1 MSSSHSNTVRNT
13 HCYVYDPTSHEECD
27 IEDSSRMDQH
37 NKAGR
42 DNRTRTPSSK
52 SDQQGSSG
60 SRTNDRT
67 GRSSD
72 SGTRPADKADKT
84 NLTSGLKDGRGA
96 RGRDSFLSR
105 DRFSLRRSKAER
117 NESRLQIS
125 GDRTGKGDNKSGDL
139 IVLSDDSN
147 SSPKRRS
154 SDRGQKRTRTR
165 SRSPHKTVIRDERN
179 RNRSRSPN
187 RKNQSRSKSP
197 HKIVIRDQRYKRTS
211 PITRRAERSSSKGRR
226 SGSQGRR
233 SGSRG
238 RHRSRSRNR
247 SRSRSGGR
255 RRRDGG
261 RKSVSPALD
270 RGREMRAG
278 EMDHIKERIE
288 KLKMEIRQTKM
299 QSDKYLERDDR
310 LHDIRDAY
318 VPPTSP
324 KPPPYYRPPPHRLL
338 LESDGRQ
345 VDRPPPHRLLPE
357 FDGRQVDRPPPH
369 RMLLESDGRQVDRPP
384 PHRLLPESD
393 GRQVDDRF
401 GSDADMVPPQ
411 QRVGYSDSAAVDVSR
426 DRSRDNR
433 SADNLRREMP
443 AETKRQLTPPEPR
456 TR

>member
-42 DNRTRTPSSK
+42 DNRMRTPSSK

-72 SGTRPADKADKT
+72 SGTKPADKADKT
-84 NLTSGLKDGRGA
+84 NLTSGLKDGRDA
-96 RGRDSFLSR
+96 RGRESFLSK
-105 DRFSLRRSKAER
+105 DRFSLRTQRRSKAER

-154 SDRGQKRTRTR
+154 RDRGQKRTRTR

-197 HKIVIRDQRYKRTS
+197 HKIVIRDQRYKHTS

-238 RHRSRSRNR
+238 RHRSRSRNH

-357 FDGRQVDRPPPH
+357 
-369 RMLLESDGRQVDRPP
+369 
-384 PHRLLPESD
+384 SD